1 MVRDNS
7 SEIISIKENW
17 PELIEKNYG
26 SNVNEVDRHQ
36 FVINLESLIARTAQ
50 NKTR

>member
-7 SEIISIKENW
+7 SEVISIKENW

-26 SNVNEVDRHQ
+26 SDVNEVDRHQ
-36 FVINLESLIARTAQ
+36 FVINLESLSARNAQ
-50 NKTR
+50 NKAK